1 MDIAALDF
9 LVAVVA
15 GKILGG
21 NFVGGFLESGTV
33 LTVLL
38 EVFLR
43 VVLGEARSSQF
54 CHGEIF
60 LNCKKINIRKE
71 WSQWPIWAGTRGKLL
86 M

>member
-9 LVAVVA
+9 LVTVVA

-21 NFVGGFLESGTV
+21 DVIGGFLESGTV

-43 VVLGEARSSQF
+43 VVLGETRSSQF

-71 WSQWPIWAGTRGKLL
+71 WRRKADWRERVRDL
-86 M
+86 